1 MTTYPGKQPNIMYLA
16 QTFRNQYVDKGYWS
30 AILQVLE
37 YFDCFFKNMYK
48 YKYIGVLD
56 VDKVIVPTNG
66 DNWMQMIDDLR
77 VGLFKFIKIIFK
89 ISNFISVTEKTRYK
103 FDSSSNL

>member
-1 MTTYPGKQPNIMYLA
+1 M
-16 QTFRNQYVDKGYWS
+16 
-30 AILQVLE
+30 QVLE

-48 YKYIGVLD
+48 YQYIGVLD
-56 VDKVIVPTNG
+56 VDEVIVPTNG
-66 DNWMQMIDDLR
+66 DNWTQLIDNIR

-103 FDSSSNL
+103 FEPPSHL